1 MTTDGGPARDGQPDV
16 DPQRI
21 GDPER
26 VGDPDLHIY
35 EAIATLEYLG
45 RPVTRAEIGAAV
57 SLDGA
62 ELDERLGSLT
72 ERGLLVRS
80 TESGEPAFTP
90 AQRGW
95 SAVPDEAAGPQ
106 RLS

>member
-1 MTTDGGPARDGQPDV
+1 MTTDGGPARDGQPDA
-16 DPQRI
+16 DPQ
-21 GDPER
+21 R

-45 RPVTRAEIGAAV
+45 RPVTRAEIGTAA

-80 TESGEPAFTP
+80 TESGEPVFTP